1 MLYLASDHA
10 GFQLKKYLEKYFA
23 NQSKTD
29 YKDLGPESYVE
40 TDDFP
45 DFAIPLAQKVVAEED
60 AKGILICGSG
70 HGMCIAANK
79 VKGARAIVGYSIEG
93 AKSGRQHND
102 ANILC
107 LASRV
112 LTEDHAAAIV
122 KKFLETEFDGDQR
135 LIRRNKKIEALEKSL

>member
-10 GFQLKKYLEKYFA
+10 GYQLKKYLKKYFES
-23 NQSKTD
+23 QYKTACA
-29 YKDLGPESYVE
+29 DLGPENYVA

-45 DFAIPLAQKVVAEED
+45 DYAVPLAQKVVAEKD

-79 VKGARAIVGYSIEG
+79 VKGARAIVGYSITG
-93 AKSGRQHND
+93 AESGRRHNN

-112 LTEDHAAAIV
+112 LSEDHAAVIA

-135 LIRRNKKIEALEKSL
+135 LARRNKKIEDLEKTL